1 MASHIGQKIKEVL
14 EKRGIS
20 KTELGKRLNMTST
33 NVHKIFKRETVDTGL
48 LQKISEALDYDF
60 FQQYASPA
68 LQTFNEDKEVY
79 KTGTAPAKISYINE
93 LDQCKKEVEHLKSEM
108 AQQEIAYLKRIN
120 ELLEKKK

>member
-20 KTELGKRLNMTST
+20 KSELGRRLNMTST

-48 LQKISEALDYDF
+48 LQKISAALNYDF
-60 FQQYASPA
+60 FQYYSPSII
-68 LQTFNEDKEVY
+68 QSFNEDKEIY
-79 KTGTAPAKISYINE
+79 AAGNE
-93 LDQCKKEVEHLKSEM
+93 YELNQCKKELELLKLEM
-108 AQQEIAYLKRIN
+108 AQKEIDYLKRIN